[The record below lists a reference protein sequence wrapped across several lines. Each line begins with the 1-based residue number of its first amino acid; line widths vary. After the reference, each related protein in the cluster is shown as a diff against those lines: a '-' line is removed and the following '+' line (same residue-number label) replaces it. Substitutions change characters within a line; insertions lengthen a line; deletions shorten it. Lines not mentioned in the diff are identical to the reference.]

1 MRSRSIAAS
10 WRGAPRSPSASAKR
24 RGRSSPA
31 APPPTS
37 APAESRASRWVAAG
51 DVNGFLGLALD
62 NVTNLVILS
71 SLLIGVFGF
80 PADLVLGRMV
90 PGTALGV
97 LVGDLAYTW
106 LAVRLGRRTGRDD
119 VTAMPFGIDTPTLFA
134 MVFGVLGPVMTATG
148 DPVLAWKVGMAATLA
163 IGLAK
168 VGLAF
173 GGDWARRVVPR
184 AALLGS
190 IGGVAILL
198 IAFLPTLK
206 ILRDPLVGLVAL
218 LVLLL
223 GLFGRVRMPL
233 GVPGAFAAVLAGTA
247 LFWLRAWLGR
257 GGDAGPPVA
266 VTLALAI
273 PWPTLAWLDA
283 LEATLP
289 YLSLAL
295 PFALVTIIGGI
306 DNTESAAAAGD
317 EYRTRDI
324 LLTEAGATVLA
335 ALCGGVI
342 QNTPYIGHPAYRAMG
357 ARAGYTLATGLVIGG
372 GAAAGALSLLV
383 AVLPEA
389 AIAPI
394 LVFIGLEIT
403 AQGFLASPPRHG
415 AAVALAF
422 VPTAA
427 ALVLIEAG
435 GLLSAAG
442 VSPARL
448 TGEAALTH
456 QTLLVLG
463 NGFILTGVVW
473 GWPLV
478 TIIDRHFAMTGV
490 LFSFASAAAL
500 FGVIHSPEPS
510 GALFWPWATP
520 SVLPAPLAGAYGVLA
535 AICWLAT
542 TAARS
547 GAKRRISA

>member
-106 LAVRLGRRTGRDD
+106 LALRLMRRSGRAD

-134 MVFGVLGPVMTATG
+134 MVFGVLGPVKVATG
-148 DPVLAWKVGMAATLA
+148 DAMLAWKVGMVATLA
-163 IGLAK
+163 IGLVKTA
-168 VGLAF
+168 LAF
-173 GGDWARRVVPR
+173 AGDWTRRVVPR

-190 IGGVAILL
+190 IAGVAILL

-206 ILRDPLVGLVAL
+206 MLRDPLVGLVAL
-218 LVLLL
+218 GVLLL
-223 GLFGRVRMPL
+223 ALVGGVRMPL
-233 GVPGAFAAVLAGTA
+233 GLPGAFAAVLAGTVVHWGGVWLTGRVDRAFTVGTPVMA
-247 LFWLRAWLGR
+247 L
-257 GGDAGPPVA
+257 
-266 VTLALAI
+266 

-283 LEATLP
+283 LDAALP
-289 YLSLAL
+289 YLSVAL

-317 EYRTRDI
+317 EYRARDI
-324 LLTEAGATVLA
+324 LLTEAVATLVA
-335 ALCGGVI
+335 GLCGGVV
-342 QNTPYIGHPAYRAMG
+342 QNTPYIGHPAYKAMG
-357 ARAGYTLATGLVIGG
+357 ARAGYTLATGLLIGA
-372 GAAAGALSLLV
+372 GAATGVLSLLV

-403 AQGFLASPPRHG
+403 AQGFLATPPRHG
-415 AAVALAF
+415 AAVALTF
-422 VPTAA
+422 VPVAA
-427 ALVLIEAG
+427 AVVLIESG
-435 GLLSAAG
+435 RLFAALG
-442 VSPARL
+442 TAPTAL
-448 TGEAALTH
+448 TGDAAH
-456 QTLLVLG
+456 GYGTLLVLG
-463 NGFILTGVVW
+463 NGFILTAVLW
-473 GWPLV
+473 GWALV
-478 TIIDRHFAMTGV
+478 TMIERRFLLTAAV
-490 LFSFASAAAL
+490 LAVASLATL
-500 FGVIHSPEPS
+500 VGLVHSPLPG
-510 GALFWPWATP
+510 GAVFWPSAESAPRATA
-520 SVLPAPLAGAYGVLA
+520 LPLAGAYGVLA
-535 AICWLAT
+535 AVC
-542 TAARS
+542 AAAS
-547 GAKRRISA
+547 LQRR